1 MRDVLLKVPGREAHR
16 PLVIGHRGFRARYPE
31 NTVSGVRAA
40 MAAGSDGVEVDV
52 RLTRDGVWVCH
63 HDRANRGLHVG
74 RHSWREL
81 GRWGVNS
88 LEAVL
93 GEVPPSRWL
102 YLEIKPLGGRIL
114 DSGLAALER
123 LLGERAKLLRVLS
136 SSSAVLERVASYFP
150 EATPSLVIRRA
161 NFPDLPS
168 LWSLSPHHTLVER
181 LMWTGRELHP
191 WTVNHPIRQHHLA
204 TLGIPSITTDDPERA
219 LSALSTP
226 PTSS

>member
-1 MRDVLLKVPGREAHR
+1 MQESLPRTPGREAHR

-40 MAAGSDGVEVDV
+40 LAAGSDGVEVDV

-63 HDRANRGLHVG
+63 HDRANRGLQVG
-74 RHSWREL
+74 QHTWREL

-93 GEVPPSRWL
+93 DEVPSDRWL
-102 YLEIKPLGGRIL
+102 YLEIKPLSGRTLEGGIT
-114 DSGLAALER
+114 SLER
-123 LLGERAKLLRVLS
+123 LLGARAALLRILS
-136 SSSAVLERVASYFP
+136 SSPIVLKRSAALLP
-150 EATPSLVIRRA
+150 EATPSLIIRRV

-168 LWSLSPHHTLVER
+168 SWSLSPHHTLVER
-181 LMWTGRELHP
+181 LLWTGRELHP
-191 WTVNHPIRQHHLA
+191 WTVNHPLRQRHLA

-219 LSALSTP
+219 LAAFATAP
-226 PTSS
+226 IRR